1 MSNMHIITTE
11 MDEEISADEE
21 EILVYVEFEGL
32 VDGNVFSEKEL
43 RLDMIGIDTEHPIMQ
58 INGKFYEGSY
68 EDVVGTYMFFTKND
82 NPMIDD
88 PVFDAAPN
96 FQYFAKT
103 RKCLKMQ
110 RIFTKSRTE
119 VLGDS
124 ENNECIPNPNTLK
137 QAGIPFQYQEEAL
150 LFWKTL
156 RDNRLNALH
165 SYLEKQRIRQEKKS
179 QGIILESESDEDNP
193 FAIYNHKDEV
203 SNFNKSIHVDA
214 KKELSYCDNQIDSK
228 CMYPNEIN
236 DQTSNTTED
245 NCYENRK
252 KHKISLESESSVSK
266 NDNHCLMRS
275 VKGYKTKL
283 ARNKQLSVSRNRQS
297 KEFKTKR
304 ILLEKHMDDDE
315 VSSLKD
321 TSDKSNIAKSF
332 NSLEINENENTEG
345 NNRCEII
352 SND

>member
-1 MSNMHIITTE
+1 
-11 MDEEISADEE
+11 
-21 EILVYVEFEGL
+21 
-32 VDGNVFSEKEL
+32 
-43 RLDMIGIDTEHPIMQ
+43 
-58 INGKFYEGSY
+58 
-68 EDVVGTYMFFTKND
+68 MFFTKND
-82 NPMIDD
+82 SPMVDD
-88 PVFDAAPN
+88 PVFDTASN
-96 FQYFAKT
+96 FKYFAKT
-103 RKCLKMQ
+103 RKLLKMQ

-137 QAGIPFQYQEEAL
+137 EAGIPSQYQKEGTKNSSSSIYLILHIFIIIFSVFIAL

-228 CMYPNEIN
+228 CIYPKEIN
-236 DQTSNTTED
+236 DQTSNTTEY
-245 NCYENRK
+245 NCYENQK

-266 NDNHCLMRS
+266 NDNHCSMRS

-283 ARNKQLSVSRNRQS
+283 VRNKQLSVSRNRQS
-297 KEFKTKR
+297 KEFKTKH

-315 VSSLKD
+315 ESSLKD

-332 NSLEINENENTEG
+332 NLLEIKENENTEG

-352 SND
+352 LNDQINP

>member
-1 MSNMHIITTE
+1 
-11 MDEEISADEE
+11 
-21 EILVYVEFEGL
+21 
-32 VDGNVFSEKEL
+32 
-43 RLDMIGIDTEHPIMQ
+43 
-58 INGKFYEGSY
+58 
-68 EDVVGTYMFFTKND
+68 MFFTKND
-82 NPMIDD
+82 NPTVDD
-88 PVFDAAPN
+88 PVFDTAPN
-96 FQYFAKT
+96 FKYFAKT
-103 RKCLKMQ
+103 RKFLKMQ

-137 QAGIPFQYQEEAL
+137 QAGIPFQYQEEGTKNSSSLIYLILHIFITIFPVFIAL

-156 RDNRLNALH
+156 RDSRLNALH

-228 CMYPNEIN
+228 CMYPKEIN

-245 NCYENRK
+245 NCYENQK

-321 TSDKSNIAKSF
+321 TFDKSNIAKSF

>member
-1 MSNMHIITTE
+1 
-11 MDEEISADEE
+11 
-21 EILVYVEFEGL
+21 
-32 VDGNVFSEKEL
+32 
-43 RLDMIGIDTEHPIMQ
+43 
-58 INGKFYEGSY
+58 
-68 EDVVGTYMFFTKND
+68 MFFTKND

-103 RKCLKMQ
+103 RKFLKMQ

-137 QAGIPFQYQEEAL
+137 QAGIPFQYQEEGTKNSSSSIYLILHIVITIFSVFIAL

-236 DQTSNTTED
+236 DQTSNTIED

-297 KEFKTKR
+297 KELKTKR

-332 NSLEINENENTEG
+332 NSLEISENENTEG

>member
-1 MSNMHIITTE
+1 M
-11 MDEEISADEE
+11 
-21 EILVYVEFEGL
+21 V
-32 VDGNVFSEKEL
+32 
-43 RLDMIGIDTEHPIMQ
+43 
-58 INGKFYEGSY
+58 
-68 EDVVGTYMFFTKND
+68 
-82 NPMIDD
+82 DD

-103 RKCLKMQ
+103 RKFLKMQ

-137 QAGIPFQYQEEAL
+137 QAGIPFQYQEEGTKNSSSSIYLILHIFITIFPVFIAL

-245 NCYENRK
+245 NCYENQK

-275 VKGYKTKL
+275 VKGYKTKP

>member
-1 MSNMHIITTE
+1 
-11 MDEEISADEE
+11 
-21 EILVYVEFEGL
+21 
-32 VDGNVFSEKEL
+32 
-43 RLDMIGIDTEHPIMQ
+43 
-58 INGKFYEGSY
+58 
-68 EDVVGTYMFFTKND
+68 
-82 NPMIDD
+82 MIDD

-103 RKCLKMQ
+103 RKFLKMQ

-137 QAGIPFQYQEEAL
+137 QAGIPFQYQEEGTKNSSSSIYLILHIVITIFSVFIAL

-236 DQTSNTTED
+236 DQTSNTIED

-297 KEFKTKR
+297 KELKTKR

-332 NSLEINENENTEG
+332 NSLEISENENTEG

>member
-1 MSNMHIITTE
+1 
-11 MDEEISADEE
+11 
-21 EILVYVEFEGL
+21 
-32 VDGNVFSEKEL
+32 
-43 RLDMIGIDTEHPIMQ
+43 
-58 INGKFYEGSY
+58 
-68 EDVVGTYMFFTKND
+68 MFFTKND
-82 NPMIDD
+82 KPMVDD
-88 PVFDAAPN
+88 LVFDTAPN
-96 FQYFAKT
+96 FKYFAKT
-103 RKCLKMQ
+103 RKFLKMQ

-137 QAGIPFQYQEEAL
+137 QAGIPFQYQEEGNKNSSNSIYLILHIFITIFLVFIAL

-228 CMYPNEIN
+228 CMYPKEIN
-236 DQTSNTTED
+236 AQTSNTTED
-245 NCYENRK
+245 NCYENQK

-304 ILLEKHMDDDE
+304 ILLEKHMDDEE

-321 TSDKSNIAKSF
+321 TSDKSNITKSF
-332 NSLEINENENTEG
+332 NSLKINENENTEG

>member
-1 MSNMHIITTE
+1 M
-11 MDEEISADEE
+11 
-21 EILVYVEFEGL
+21 V
-32 VDGNVFSEKEL
+32 
-43 RLDMIGIDTEHPIMQ
+43 
-58 INGKFYEGSY
+58 
-68 EDVVGTYMFFTKND
+68 
-82 NPMIDD
+82 DD

-103 RKCLKMQ
+103 RKFLKMQ

-137 QAGIPFQYQEEAL
+137 QAGIPFQYQEEGTKNSSSSIYLILHIFITIFPVFIAL

-165 SYLEKQRIRQEKKS
+165 SYLEKQRIRQEKRS

-193 FAIYNHKDEV
+193 FAIYNHKDEI

-214 KKELSYCDNQIDSK
+214 KKELSCCDNQIDSK

-245 NCYENRK
+245 NCYKNQK
-252 KHKISLESESSVSK
+252 KHKILLESESSDSK
-266 NDNHCLMRS
+266 NDNHCLIRS

-297 KEFKTKR
+297 IEFKTKR

-345 NNRCEII
+345 NNRCGII